1 MPGPNPI
8 AQSATAPPAKRPFRK
23 SPNQRRVVGRT
34 VLWTVALSAMAFW
47 IPHLVR

>member
-1 MPGPNPI
+1 MAENAI
-8 AQSATAPPAKRPFRK
+8 AAPARRPFRK
-23 SPNQRRVVGRT
+23 SPNQQRVVGRT